1 MLSWLVVTPGDDA
14 VAGCPFAAADRDA
27 AVGECSVALESRTRG
42 IVELLARGVVASD
55 HRDGHGAVGYPC
67 FGPLVDHGA
76 ERVVFGG
83 VDRDLVGL
91 VVEVG
96 LGVAVVERFERVALG
111 GIVLA
116 EHPA

>member
-1 MLSWLVVTPGDDA
+1 
-14 VAGCPFAAADRDA
+14 
-27 AVGECSVALESRTRG
+27 
-42 IVELLARGVVASD
+42 
-55 HRDGHGAVGYPC
+55 
-67 FGPLVDHGA
+67 LVDHGA